1 MEVLVEFL
9 EGDPDKPVVVGN
21 VFNGRN
27 GAPYPLPAHKTKAV
41 WRSKTHTGE
50 GFNEISFEDQAG
62 QENIAVHAQ
71 KDQTLKVLNNRM
83 KRVDND
89 QIESVGQNKSIEVG
103 SNHQERIGGS
113 MNLTV
118 GGGKPGLFAA
128 LAGLAGQATKDALN
142 VAQEAGDPSI
152 PAFLGGVV
160 AATVGGEVAS
170 SPLISAFDGAG
181 QNRAVAGAQQV
192 GTGTALGSVLSA
204 IMPVSGVMTT
214 LVEKFQAD
222 TIGLARTEQI
232 GLFKNTMVGAV
243 RNTTI
248 GQKEFTKVGVEQ
260 RLQVGKIKTV
270 DVGEEYTTHTGQR
283 AAHSSGKLFQIS
295 SAEKF
300 EGSSKIWEIRADDTL
315 LLSAPGGYVEINKTG
330 VRIRGLKV
338 LIEGNAIDFKSGGP
352 GEGAQCLRA
361 MAKSAP
367 PFVKA

>member
-1 MEVLVEFL
+1 M
-9 EGDPDKPVVVGN
+9 
-21 VFNGRN
+21 
-27 GAPYPLPAHKTKAV
+27 
-41 WRSKTHTGE
+41 
-50 GFNEISFEDQAG
+50 
-62 QENIAVHAQ
+62 
-71 KDQTLKVLNNRM
+71 
-83 KRVDND
+83 
-89 QIESVGQNKSIEVG
+89 
-103 SNHQERIGGS
+103 
-113 MNLTV
+113 
-118 GGGKPGLFAA
+118 
-128 LAGLAGQATKDALN
+128 
-142 VAQEAGDPSI
+142 AQEAGDPSI

-283 AAHSSGKLFQIS
+283 AAHSSGKLSRYPRPRS
-295 SAEKF
+295 S
-300 EGSSKIWEIRADDTL
+300 RAARRSGRSGPTTRCCCRHPAAMSRSTGPACA
-315 LLSAPGGYVEINKTG
+315 SA
-330 VRIRGLKV
+330 
-338 LIEGNAIDFKSGGP
+338 D
-352 GEGAQCLRA
+352 
-361 MAKSAP
+361 
-367 PFVKA
+367 